1 MIYHLAP
8 DDHAVIIVLN
18 KFVDESGK
26 SYYGAQR
33 AMYVQIYYGKK
44 KCYLPIIN
52 GQLGDIA
59 WNPNSNDFVVISGNQ
74 PAT

>member
-1 MIYHLAP
+1 MEHSSANEVIYHLAP

-33 AMYVQIYYGKK
+33 AMYV
-44 KCYLPIIN
+44 
-52 GQLGDIA
+52 
-59 WNPNSNDFVVISGNQ
+59 
-74 PAT
+74 